1 MTTRGAAFQQL
12 REAGNGLLRGGQL
25 PGGGFGGFGDSVG
38 QLALPITPAQFHRPT
53 AHCVATEP
61 HRATRNVHR
70 PGSGMGQP
78 PCQSLSV
85 GQRGLGRQTHG
96 PNATRD
102 AAHHAAN
109 GRL

>member
-1 MTTRGAAFQQL
+1 MTARGSTFQQL

-25 PGGGFGGFGDSVG
+25 PGRGFGGFGYSVG
-38 QLALPITPAQFHRPT
+38 QLALPITPAQFHRPA
-53 AHCVATEP
+53 AHRVATES
-61 HRATRNVHR
+61 HCAKRHVHR
-70 PGSGMGQP
+70 PGGGMGQP

-85 GQRGLGRQTHG
+85 GQRGLGGQTHG